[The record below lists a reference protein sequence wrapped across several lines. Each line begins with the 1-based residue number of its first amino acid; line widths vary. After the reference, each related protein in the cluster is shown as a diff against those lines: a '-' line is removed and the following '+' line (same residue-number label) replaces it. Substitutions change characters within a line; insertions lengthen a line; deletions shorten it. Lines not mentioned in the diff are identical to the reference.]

1 MTAATKSLKDFCK
14 VASAQDDGD
23 FVGVNFD
30 GKEFKVVFPI
40 GYRIESDSTDA
51 ELRKGIRALLHS
63 FAHTQSVESDFASP
77 RAFHSNGESMP
88 FPIHTYLH
96 VVRYFLS
103 YGYYREQETI
113 YRDHGGGKI
122 HWGRTIKQVKPQV
135 VDANV
140 VYLTQM
146 RRKSFADDRSLIAR
160 VFHYCAWRSFNEL
173 GCILYDVS
181 VPKPDIEFNESLFES
196 VIHDAL
202 DRTFNE
208 RSILLFRNMLDLVKC
223 WGHNEH
229 SKGFR
234 YGTKEFHVVWE
245 KMVDSVF
252 GNVGNKEDYNP
263 KLVYNTRAKDSPHPI
278 IPDTIMILGKD
289 EMFILDSK
297 YYKFAMGEH
306 PDNSGLP
313 GSDSILKQIAYARYA
328 QNMHKGSRIYNA
340 FVMPYNER
348 FSEAFRYPCEGKAV
362 DSDAMQSTE
371 HSASSGESVLPMC
384 IAGYCDA
391 TALAPTHS
399 TPDNSC
405 TDDAE
410 TRQVPFY
417 KILLVL
423 IDTTALLNHFADIK
437 KDDARNALANMIHYA
452 QRRS

>member
-1 MTAATKSLKDFCK
+1 MKEKLIIILMLATMAIGTQAQERK
-14 VASAQDDGD
+14 VQNKPYIDLRTLHFGILLGLHMQDVEMDNVGPQVIDLPEGGQIDGNVLCD
-23 FVGVNFD
+23 QDNWNPGFSVGVLAD
-30 GKEFKVVFPI
+30 
-40 GYRIESDSTDA
+40 
-51 ELRKGIRALLHS
+51 LRLSQHFNLR
-63 FAHTQSVESDFASP
+63 FSP
-77 RAFHSNGESMP
+77 SMH
-88 FPIHTYLH
+88 FGQK
-96 VVRYFLS
+96 R
-103 YGYYREQETI
+103 
-113 YRDHGGGKI
+113 
-122 HWGRTIKQVKPQV
+122 
-135 VDANV
+135 
-140 VYLTQM
+140 LT
-146 RRKSFADDRSLIAR
+146 
-160 VFHYCAWRSFNEL
+160 
-173 GCILYDVS
+173 
-181 VPKPDIEFNESLFES
+181 
-196 VIHDAL
+196 
-202 DRTFNE
+202 
-208 RSILLFRNMLDLVKC
+208 FRNMLDLVKC

-371 HSASSGESVLPMC
+371 HAASSGESVLPMC